1 MTRSCIRHDREGHTK
16 EFAVPG
22 VGMKF
27 ASGQLRHR
35 QDACSSLPDFHTA
48 STASVARRAPAIW
61 YLQPKEGKESMFNPV
76 ILIAFS
82 ALILYFVLENLASAN
97 EGQHS
102 RC

>member
-1 MTRSCIRHDREGHTK
+1 MTRSCKRYHRAGHAK
-16 EFAVPG
+16 EFAA
-22 VGMKF
+22 VGSGMIF
-27 ASGQLRHR
+27 ATSRIRAPAGCVFKLARH
-35 QDACSSLPDFHTA
+35 QTP
-48 STASVARRAPAIW
+48 STASMARRAPAIW

-82 ALILYFVLENLASAN
+82 ALILYFVLENLTTAN